1 MGDAT
6 PDEREKAPGATADE
20 STPDPPYV
28 PGQRPRNA
36 WVAPGS
42 SDVVQDSDG
51 RATDGSGEPTRR
63 RRLLARIPGLSR
75 LAEQS
80 GWVGDGS
87 AKSPDTDPGWVHH
100 DGGEPGAFHGW
111 LYHYADGTMVDA
123 DGTQYAFPDEATET
137 ETETEPDAD
146 LTPDR
151 AAKPEPEPEP
161 EPEPPPEVEP
171 QQHAQPE
178 PEPPAEPVQ
187 EASDKTDPE
196 AEADRSTT
204 KRPAQPGSGPP
215 VLEEEKQ
222 RARSDIPRFV
232 EYSPTNVRGYLLGSV
247 FLVSAVAGV
256 LTAFVALSEDSTPAL
271 VIAGGCGVLA
281 LVSSWALISWKP
293 TVVSIRE
300 GVLEITRGEHSDRF
314 ELEDPS
320 TVVEF
325 SGRPGSPAWTAMV
338 KHSNGPRTI
347 LRSSHVKPRQF
358 ERIVRHHRARQEPG
372 AGGATQG

>member
-1 MGDAT
+1 M
-6 PDEREKAPGATADE
+6 ADRAA
-20 STPDPPYV
+20 PDPPYV

-42 SDVVQDSDG
+42 SDVVQDASG
-51 RATDGSGEPTRR
+51 QATDGSGEPTRR

-80 GWVGDGS
+80 GWVGDGA
-87 AKSPDTDPGWVHH
+87 AKSPADDPGWVFHEG
-100 DGGEPGAFHGW
+100 DEPGAFQGW

-123 DGTQYAFPDEATET
+123 DGTQYAVPGDATP
-137 ETETEPDAD
+137 TEPDVD
-146 LTPDR
+146 LAPEQD
-151 AAKPEPEPEP
+151 AEPEPEP
-161 EPEPPPEVEP
+161 NPNPSPSPSP
-171 QQHAQPE
+171 KARWKRSSTPQPE
-178 PEPPAEPVQ
+178 PQPAPEPGPPAVKEEPQ
-187 EASDKTDPE
+187 
-196 AEADRSTT
+196 
-204 KRPAQPGSGPP
+204 
-215 VLEEEKQ
+215 
-222 RARSDIPRFV
+222 ARSDIPRYV

-293 TVVSIRE
+293 TVVSIRG

-325 SGRPGSPAWTAMV
+325 TGRPGSPAWTATI
-338 KHSNGPRTI
+338 KHANGPRTI

-358 ERIVRHHRARQEPG
+358 ERIVRHHRARREPG
-372 AGGATQG
+372 AGGATGR